1 MKNTFEFLKKY
12 ALIIIATSILLLF
25 AFQKC
30 ENKQVITQND
40 SVVQSDKDMSKADS
54 LNTINANIQLDKK
67 DSIIASLNVKL
78 FNEKANTK
86 NQKADAN
93 KQHVVNDSLQARFE
107 REKNLDTCEDLANGL
122 GLEISEK
129 DSVIASLDSQV
140 ENYANETKE
149 LNDKAEI
156 QSLVIA
162 SKQNLVTSKDST
174 IAYYKTQNKKN
185 DLWNGVKIKAAGV
198 LIIIE
203 TVALLLK

>member
-12 ALIIIATSILLLF
+12 ALIIITSSIFLIF
-25 AFQKC
+25 TFQKC

-40 SVVQSDKDMSKADS
+40 SVVQSDKDMSKSDS

-86 NQKADAN
+86 TQRADAN

-107 REKNLDTCEDLANGL
+107 REKSLDTCEDLAKGL
-122 GLEISEK
+122 ELEISEK
-129 DSVIASLDSQV
+129 DSVIVSLDSQV
-140 ENYANETKE
+140 ENYSNETKE
-149 LNDKAEI
+149 LNEKAEI

-174 IAYYKTQNKKN
+174 IEYYKTQNMKN
-185 DLWNGVKIKAAGV
+185 DFWYGVKIKTAGV
-198 LIIIE
+198 MIFIE

>member
-12 ALIIIATSILLLF
+12 ALIIIASSIFLAF
-25 AFQKC
+25 TFQKC

-40 SVVQSDKDMSKADS
+40 SVVQTDKDMSKADS
-54 LNTINANIQLDKK
+54 LNTINANIQLGKK

-78 FNEKANTK
+78 QNEKANTK
-86 NQKADAN
+86 TQKADAN

-107 REKNLDTCEDLANGL
+107 REKSLDTCEDLAKGL
-122 GLEISEK
+122 ELEISEK

-140 ENYANETKE
+140 ENYSNETKE
-149 LNDKAEI
+149 LNEKAEI

-162 SKQNLVTSKDST
+162 SKQNLLISKDST
-174 IAYYKTQNKKN
+174 IDYYKTQNKKN
-185 DLWNGVKIKAAGV
+185 DKWNEVKTKVAGV
-198 LIIIE
+198 LIFIE

>member
-12 ALIIIATSILLLF
+12 ALIIIASSILLLF

-40 SVVQSDKDMSKADS
+40 NVVQSDKAMSKADS
-54 LNTINANIQLDKK
+54 INTINANALLCKK

-78 FNEKANTK
+78 NNEKANTK
-86 NQKADAN
+86 IQKADAN
-93 KQHVVNDSLQARFE
+93 KQHVVNDSIQARFE
-107 REKNLDTCEDLANGL
+107 REKNLDTCEDLAKGL

-162 SKQNLVTSKDST
+162 SKQNLLTSKDST
-174 IAYYKTQNKKN
+174 IDYYKTQNVKN
-185 DLWNGVKIKAAGV
+185 NLWNGVKIKAAGV

>member
-12 ALIIIATSILLLF
+12 ALIIIASSVFLALT
-25 AFQKC
+25 FQKC

-40 SVVQSDKDMSKADS
+40 SVVQTDKDMSKADS
-54 LNTINANIQLDKK
+54 LNTINANILLDKK
-67 DSIIASLNVKL
+67 DSIITSLNVKL
-78 FNEKANTK
+78 SHEKIISNK
-86 NQKADAN
+86 QRADAN

-107 REKNLDTCEDLANGL
+107 REKSLDTCEDLAKGL

-140 ENYANETKE
+140 ENYSNETKE
-149 LNDKAEI
+149 LNDNAEI

-162 SKQNLVTSKDST
+162 SKQNLLTSKDST
-174 IAYYKTQNKKN
+174 IDYYKTQNMKN
-185 DLWNGVKIKAAGV
+185 DLWNEVKIKVAGV
-198 LIIIE
+198 LIFIE